1 MIGDWA
7 SGRSDKFDSPPLSA
21 SIIQFSC
28 DTPPLAAGSFSA
40 GRKVKDRLQY
50 IRDRL
55 AESADIKKK
64 LADTGA
70 KDILA
75 AADMAVA
82 CLKAG
87 GKILFCGN
95 GGSAADSQHLAA
107 EIVGR
112 FRLNR
117 TGLAAVSLTTDTS
130 ILTAMSND
138 FGFDDVFRRQ
148 VEALG
153 REGDLLVAL
162 STSGRSAGVVKAA
175 EQARKAGIKVIAMTG
190 EDPGPLGAAADLAI
204 RVPSRDTARIQESH
218 IAAGHLICDL
228 VERAFFEPGLE

>member
-1 MIGDWA
+1 M
-7 SGRSDKFDSPPLSA
+7 
-21 SIIQFSC
+21 
-28 DTPPLAAGSFSA
+28 
-40 GRKVKDRLQY
+40 KDRLQY
-50 IRDRL
+50 IRERL
-55 AESADIKKK
+55 AESADIKRQ
-64 LADTGA
+64 LAEKRA
-70 KDILA
+70 KDILE
-75 AADMAVA
+75 AADMAIA

-117 TGLAAVSLTTDTS
+117 AGLAAVSLTTDTS
-130 ILTAMSND
+130 ILTAMAND
-138 FGFDDVFRRQ
+138 YGFEDVFRRQ

-175 EQARKAGIKVIAMTG
+175 EQARKAGLKVIALTG
-190 EDPGPLGAAADLAI
+190 EDPGPLGAVSDLAI

-228 VERAFFEPGLE
+228 VERAFFETAAE

>member
-1 MIGDWA
+1 M
-7 SGRSDKFDSPPLSA
+7 
-21 SIIQFSC
+21 
-28 DTPPLAAGSFSA
+28 
-40 GRKVKDRLQY
+40 KDRLQY
-50 IRDRL
+50 IRERL
-55 AESADIKKK
+55 AESAAVKSR
-64 LADTGA
+64 LAEEGA
-70 KDILA
+70 KDILRA
-75 AADMAVA
+75 AEMAVA
-82 CLKAG
+82 CLRAG

-117 TGLAAVSLTTDTS
+117 AGLAAVALTTDTS
-130 ILTAMSND
+130 ILTAMAND
-138 FGFDDVFRRQ
+138 YGFEDVFRRQ

-162 STSGRSAGVVKAA
+162 STSGRSPGIVKAA
-175 EQARKAGIKVIAMTG
+175 EQARKTGLKVLAMTG
-190 EDPGPLGAAADLAI
+190 EDPGPLGAVSDLAV

-228 VERAFFEPGLE
+228 VERAFFESGAE

>member
-1 MIGDWA
+1 M
-7 SGRSDKFDSPPLSA
+7 
-21 SIIQFSC
+21 
-28 DTPPLAAGSFSA
+28 
-40 GRKVKDRLQY
+40 KDRLQY
-50 IRDRL
+50 IRERL
-55 AESADIKKK
+55 AESAAVKSR
-64 LADTGA
+64 LAEEGA
-70 KDILA
+70 KDILR

-82 CLKAG
+82 CLKAD

-117 TGLAAVSLTTDTS
+117 SGLAAVALTTDTS
-130 ILTAMSND
+130 ILTAMAND
-138 FGFDDVFRRQ
+138 YGFEDVFRRQ

-162 STSGRSAGVVKAA
+162 STSGRSPGIVKAA
-175 EQARKAGIKVIAMTG
+175 EQARRSGLKVLAMTG
-190 EDPGPLGAAADLAI
+190 EDPGPLGAVSDLAV

-228 VERAFFEPGLE
+228 VERAFFESGAE

>member
-1 MIGDWA
+1 M
-7 SGRSDKFDSPPLSA
+7 RERLVESA
-21 SIIQFSC
+21 EIKRQ
-28 DTPPLAAGSFSA
+28 
-40 GRKVKDRLQY
+40 
-50 IRDRL
+50 L
-55 AESADIKKK
+55 AEK
-64 LADTGA
+64 GA
-70 KDILA
+70 KDILE

-82 CLKAG
+82 CLKSG

-117 TGLAAVSLTTDTS
+117 SGLAAVALTTDTS
-130 ILTAMSND
+130 ILTAMAND
-138 FGFDDVFRRQ
+138 YGFDDVFRRQ

-162 STSGRSAGVVKAA
+162 STSGRSPGIVKAA
-175 EQARKAGIKVIAMTG
+175 EQARQAGLRVIAMTG
-190 EDPGPLGAAADLAI
+190 EDPGPLGAVSNLAI

-228 VERAFFEPGLE
+228 VERAFFETSAG

>member
-1 MIGDWA
+1 M
-7 SGRSDKFDSPPLSA
+7 
-21 SIIQFSC
+21 
-28 DTPPLAAGSFSA
+28 
-40 GRKVKDRLQY
+40 KDRLQY
-50 IRDRL
+50 IRERL
-55 AESADIKKK
+55 AESAAVKSR
-64 LADTGA
+64 LAEEGA
-70 KDILA
+70 KDILR

-117 TGLAAVSLTTDTS
+117 AGLAAVALTTDTS
-130 ILTAMSND
+130 ILTAMAND
-138 FGFDDVFRRQ
+138 YGFEDVFRRQ

-162 STSGRSAGVVKAA
+162 STSGRSPGIVKAA
-175 EQARKAGIKVIAMTG
+175 EQARRSGLKVLAMTG
-190 EDPGPLGAAADLAI
+190 EDPGPLGAVSDLAL

-218 IAAGHLICDL
+218 IAAGHLICCLLYTSDAAD
-228 VERAFFEPGLE
+228 EFR

>member
-1 MIGDWA
+1 MK
-7 SGRSDKFDSPPLSA
+7 SGR
-21 SIIQFSC
+21 I
-28 DTPPLAAGSFSA
+28 
-40 GRKVKDRLQY
+40 VKDRLRY
-50 IRDRL
+50 IRERL
-55 AESADIKKK
+55 AESAEIKRQ
-64 LADTGA
+64 LAEKGA
-70 KDILA
+70 QDILE

-117 TGLAAVSLTTDTS
+117 AGLAAVALTTDTS
-130 ILTAMSND
+130 ILTAMAND
-138 FGFDDVFRRQ
+138 YGFEDVFRRQ

-153 REGDLLVAL
+153 RDGDLLVAL

-175 EQARKAGIKVIAMTG
+175 EQARKAGLKVIAMTG
-190 EDPGPLGAAADLAI
+190 EDPGPLGAVSDLAI

-228 VERAFFEPGLE
+228 VERAFFETGAE